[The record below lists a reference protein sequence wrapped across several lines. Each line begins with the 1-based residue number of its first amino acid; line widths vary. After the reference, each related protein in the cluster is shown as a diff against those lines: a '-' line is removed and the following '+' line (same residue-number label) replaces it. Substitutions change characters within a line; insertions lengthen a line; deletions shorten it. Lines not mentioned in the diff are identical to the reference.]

1 MDPWE
6 LFSELCRRVVEDQ
19 NVILEVMVINRE
31 RILMSLEPV
40 AEYEDGDD
48 YEDEDE
54 S

>member
-31 RILMSLEPV
+31 RILMSLTPIV
-40 AEYEDGDD
+40 DD
-48 YEDEDE
+48 FDEEDEDE
-54 S
+54 T